1 MKTEECHMKIGLL
14 GFGVVGGGVYEWISG
29 RSDMRESIAEICTK
43 QYGMNL
49 HPGDITD
56 CYGCCATSGR
66 LFSGCQNCKIRK
78 CALLKNIES
87 CAFCPEYACPT
98 LLDHFTHEPE
108 AKIRLEEIRKTNKY

>member
-1 MKTEECHMKIGLL
+1 MIAFCGLICDTCPIHL
-14 GFGVVGGGVYEWISG
+14 ATLENDPT
-29 RSDMRESIAEICTK
+29 RQQTMRESIAEICTK